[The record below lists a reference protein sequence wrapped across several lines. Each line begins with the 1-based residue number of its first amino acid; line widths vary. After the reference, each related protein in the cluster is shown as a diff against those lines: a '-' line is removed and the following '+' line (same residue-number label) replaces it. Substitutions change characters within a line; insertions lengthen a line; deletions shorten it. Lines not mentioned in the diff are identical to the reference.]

1 MSVSRLEDGSFYLND
16 VLILEKIL
24 DSDNLNE
31 CVSIILN
38 KERTV
43 TLTSANFEKQVAL
56 LN

>member
-1 MSVSRLEDGSFYLND
+1 MSVSRIEDGSFYLND

-38 KERTV
+38 KERTF

>member
-1 MSVSRLEDGSFYLND
+1 MSVSRIEDGSFYLND